1 MSPLYT
7 YNGKLLI
14 KDGALATSQSCCCDT
29 GGQCPPSSFYDSLC
43 VSIDVQSYGASLQA
57 SGQLFNNGSWSEMRL
72 PNPPN
77 IGASLTISCTDRI
90 VTLRTSLSNN
100 GLFFNPNVPACAQY
114 SYGGIGTITFPFS
127 SLIGTHTIN
136 YYVVGTQ
143 CSIGTMTVTFSN
155 PPC

>member
-14 KDGALATSQSCCCDT
+14 KDGALATSQSCCC

-57 SGQLFNNGSWSEMRL
+57 SGQLFNNSTWSDYTQ
-72 PNPPN
+72 PSPPGL
-77 IGASLTISCTDRI
+77 GANLTISCANGI
-90 VTLRTSLSNN
+90 VTLYTTLLNN
-100 GLFFNPNVPACAQY
+100 SLFFMGLTCNGVPIFP
-114 SYGGIGTITFPFS
+114 YGATASITFPFS

-136 YYVVGTQ
+136 YYYENTTE
-143 CSIGTMTVTFSN
+143 CILGTMTVTFSN